1 MPIGTKG
8 GVGSR
13 SFILLVFI
21 QHLLSVRSFGA
32 GDVCGDQDSQG
43 PCPQEGDILVR
54 QAVKR
59 QRKREFQGGLRA
71 TREAS

>member
-8 GVGSR
+8 EVGSH

-32 GDVCGDQDSQG
+32 GDVRGDQDSQG

-54 QAVKR
+54 QAVNR
-59 QRKREFQGGLRA
+59 QIKREFQGGLSA

>member
-1 MPIGTKG
+1 MPTGTKRE
-8 GVGSR
+8 VRSR

-43 PCPQEGDILVR
+43 PFPQEGDILVR
-54 QAVKR
+54 QAINR
-59 QRKREFQGGLRA
+59 QIKREFQGGLSA
-71 TREAS
+71 TKKAS